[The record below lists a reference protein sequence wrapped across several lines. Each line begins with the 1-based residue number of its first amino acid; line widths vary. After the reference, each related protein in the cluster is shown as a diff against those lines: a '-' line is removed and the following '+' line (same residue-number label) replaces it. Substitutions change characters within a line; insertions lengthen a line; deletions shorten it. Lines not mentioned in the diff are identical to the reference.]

1 MFLSCCIVYRC
12 VLLFSFSR
20 CRRHSVC
27 QCLLL
32 GRFFSVR
39 LCSSTCIWG
48 VDLIC
53 FVEVL
58 SSCCIK
64 ALSLFFI
71 LRLRPHILFWGF
83 GLVLYWGFVLIF
95 YFEAS
100 ASYFIWGFVLI
111 FYFEASASYFILRLR
126 PHILYWG
133 FVLILYFKASSSY
146 FIFRPCSHILF
157 WGFGLVFYFE
167 AFSSY
172 FISRLRPHIL
182 YWDFVLM
189 IDLRLR
195 PHCYILRLCSSVWGF
210 GRHCCRPLLLCLYCL
225 FGLFAV
231 MCVVLFVC
239 FLSRVTRCKYYLV
252 WISIH
257 IFNFLCLF
265 FSLHSCN
272 PLFWFTCSYYFSL
285 NFIRLLRVVITPSVT
300 TRNNRM
306 NFRLLLF

>member
-95 YFEAS
+95 YFEAL
-100 ASYFIWGFVLI
+100 ASYFILRLRPHILNWGFVLVLYQGFVLI

-133 FVLILYFKASSSY
+133 FVLILYFKASSSWL
-146 FIFRPCSHILF
+146 I
-157 WGFGLVFYFE
+157 WGFVLIVIYWGYVPQFE
-167 AFSSY
+167 ALVV
-172 FISRLRPHIL
+172 IVVGPCC
-182 YWDFVLM
+182 FVCTAYL
-189 IDLRLR
+189 
-195 PHCYILRLCSSVWGF
+195 V
-210 GRHCCRPLLLCLYCL
+210 CLHD
-225 FGLFAV
+225 

-257 IFNFLCLF
+257 IFNLLCLV

-272 PLFWFTCSYYFSL
+272 PLFWFTFSYYFSL